1 MSCVKVLDFYMFQ
14 RYLLCTMAITVDDL
28 TYTIDDLD
36 PNRKRI
42 VVSIGPVE
50 LGTLYFEKAKVGF
63 TNKPIG
69 LNAWACVD
77 AKIEDLYVH
86 NGDTITPKDVVGKCQ
101 RLIAGDNRKISEV
114 GQ

>member
-1 MSCVKVLDFYMFQ
+1 ML
-14 RYLLCTMAITVDDL
+14 TVDDL
-28 TYTIDDLD
+28 TYQIDDLD

-42 VVSIGPVE
+42 VVSIGGIE

-101 RLIAGDNRKISEV
+101 RLIAGSEDQSKSE
-114 GQ
+114 GPQLLP